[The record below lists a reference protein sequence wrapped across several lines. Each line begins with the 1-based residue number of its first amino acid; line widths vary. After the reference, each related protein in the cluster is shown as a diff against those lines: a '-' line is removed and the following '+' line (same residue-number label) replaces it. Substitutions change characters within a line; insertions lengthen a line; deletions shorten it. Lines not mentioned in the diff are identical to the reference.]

1 MRLDIS
7 ASAGLRRQAVL
18 PAIETTREQARSL
31 YRIYARAVAMW
42 EDAARATIL
51 PVYAASL
58 SALTRDDATSLE
70 IAIDRTDNGVLQAV
84 ATGWRKLFEEWAA
97 DISLTHMRKFAGNL
111 KYATDIDVGT
121 LLSAIEGPETVQAA
135 LIRNTS
141 LIRSVSDQVRQAVA
155 DIVMRGIQQRTPVR
169 DVAREIAKVTGLA
182 RARALR
188 IASDQTVKLS
198 AALDRQRMIDVG
210 IEEFEWRHSRKAH
223 PREWHKARNGKRFR
237 FDDPKLRGDLPG
249 DQPFCGCKAKGVI
262 GPATDASAP
271 VRVPAPRLPRKPRAP
286 SPAPPPRRPRPA
298 IAPPPETPAQRNART
313 DAELRTY
320 VVETGRATG
329 HEYLDGYDAVTGY
342 RFARTTSGLAGKVL
356 FTPEITAAI
365 SDPARKVVLHHN
377 HPSSNSF
384 SNEDIQALWHFK
396 GMQGVWAHGH
406 NGSSYYAE
414 RGTKAVSLLSLK
426 RAESDAVDA
435 LRKIALATTDYDGV
449 DAVYHHTKMLILA
462 QRGIISYNAQ
472 LADRSEAAWSRL
484 GAAIVKG
491 IARYV

>member
-1 MRLDIS
+1 LRLDIS

-51 PVYAASL
+51 PIYAASL

-155 DIVMRGIQQRTPVR
+155 DIVLRGVQQRTPVR
-169 DVAREIAKVTGLA
+169 DVAREIAKATGLA

-210 IEEFEWRHSRKAH
+210 IEEFEWRHSGKAH

-262 GPATDASAP
+262 GIAQEVTPTAP
-271 VRVPAPRLPRKPRAP
+271 PRLPRKRKP
-286 SPAPPPRRPRPA
+286 SAVTRPA
-298 IAPPPETPAQRNART
+298 IAPPPETPAQRNARM
-313 DAELRTY
+313 DAELRAY

-342 RFARTTSGLAGKVL
+342 RFKRATDGKRGSVT
-356 FTPEITAAI
+356 FTPEIIAAV
-365 SDPARKVVLHHN
+365 SDPARKIVLHHN
-377 HPSSNSF
+377 HPNSGSF
-384 SNEDIQALWHFK
+384 SSQDIEALWHFK

-414 RGTKAVSLLSLK
+414 RGTKAVSKMSLK
-426 RAESDAVDA
+426 RAESDADDA
-435 LRKIALATTDYDGV
+435 LRKIALATADYEGV
-449 DAVYHHTKMLILA
+449 NAVYFHVKALILA

-472 LADRSEAAWSRL
+472 LADKAEAAWSRL
-484 GAAIVKG
+484 GAAITEG
-491 IARYV
+491 IKRYV